1 MASVTAIGAADTA
14 THHIGRHLLD
24 AVERALR
31 APQGRM
37 ALVLHLSHMRS
48 PAPRAYHRRIARAVM
63 DDAAQRHAG
72 QVFALHNDD
81 LLLLF
86 RSNDTGAAITEALAR
101 LFSIDVP
108 DPAGVTTL
116 WSLASDGDAV
126 RQYVRARLL
135 DAPPDP
141 AVSEPTGSV
150 HAIDAIDQVIQ
161 HSRISD
167 LMQRQTAVLLAPNG
181 QAGGGQPRLRPL
193 FREVTFSVAVLEA
206 RIAAVGQA
214 KADPFL
220 FRHLAGRLDGRMLDV
235 LREDMQVNG
244 PLTAGAR
251 GLGPT
256 LHLNL
261 TVAGVLSDR
270 FARFAATGRAV
281 GAQVGVEIPLVEAC
295 ADPEAFMVART
306 RLRLAGLALVLDGVS
321 HHALLLTMPMAL
333 EPDLV
338 KLDWSPHLP
347 EAGPALEQAVA
358 ALGGARVVLHRA
370 ETEEALSWGLAHGIR
385 RFQGRHVDAMLAA
398 GRIGACAQGGGC
410 TLRQCIE
417 RASATGP
424 GGRAGCNNPMLLDDA
439 SPSGTPSMAHA

>member
-1 MASVTAIGAADTA
+1 MAGVIASGAAGVA

-31 APQGRM
+31 VPQGRM
-37 ALVLHLSHMRS
+37 ALVLHLSRMTP
-48 PAPRAYHRRIARAVM
+48 PAPRAHHRRIARAVM

-86 RSNDTGAAITEALAR
+86 RSDDAGIAVTHTLAR
-101 LFSIDVP
+101 LFAIDVP
-108 DPAGVTTL
+108 DPARVTTL
-116 WSLASDGDAV
+116 WTLARDGAAV
-126 RQYVRARLL
+126 LQYVQARLL
-135 DAPPDP
+135 DAEPDP
-141 AVSEPTGSV
+141 ALAESTDSV

-167 LMQRQTAVLLAPNG
+167 LMQRQTAVLLMPA
-181 QAGGGQPRLRPL
+181 GQPPLRPL
-193 FREVTFSVAVLEA
+193 FREITFSVAVLEA
-206 RIAAVGQA
+206 RIAATGQA
-214 KADPFL
+214 DADPFL
-220 FRHLAGRLDGRMLDV
+220 FRHLASRLDGRMLDV
-235 LREDMQVNG
+235 LRQDLQVNG

-251 GLGPT
+251 DAGPT

-261 TVAGVLSDR
+261 TLAGVLSER
-270 FARFAATGRAV
+270 FARFAATCRAV
-281 GAQVGVEIPLVEAC
+281 GAQVGVEISLVEAC
-295 ADPEAFMVART
+295 ADPEAFMIART

-321 HHALLLTMPMAL
+321 HHALMLTTPMVL

-338 KLDWSPHLP
+338 KLDWSQHLP
-347 EAGPALEQAVA
+347 EAGPAVEQAVM
-358 ALGGARVVLHRA
+358 ALGCARVVLHRA

-398 GRIGACAQGGGC
+398 GRVGACAHGGGC
-410 TLRQCIE
+410 TLRQCSE

-424 GGRAGCNNPMLLDDA
+424 GGRAGCNNPALLDA
-439 SPSGTPSMAHA
+439 AAPLGSRSMVPA